1 MIDNDTVL
9 QLEHDVTYQDMGPD
23 QPAVVLQLST
33 GQLFTCNETTRMFLD
48 SLDGL
53 RNFGQV
59 VEALLDEYD
68 VDSEILATD
77 LRQLGDELLAA
88 GLIRCR

>member
-9 QLEHDVTYQDMGPD
+9 QLEHDITYQDMGPD
-23 QPAVVLQLST
+23 QPAVILQLST

-48 SLDGL
+48 RLDG
-53 RNFGQV
+53 RRDFGQV
-59 VEALLDEYD
+59 VEALLDEFD
-68 VDSEILATD
+68 VDSGILAAD
-77 LRQLGDELLAA
+77 LRQLGDDLLAA